1 MENQIELIKFC
12 KNAHLPANAKS
23 MRIGTLG
30 GYRTIEN
37 EEIKDP
43 LEGRQIVTVKLRNV
57 AVSPEWFNKVLCL
70 GMCQVDNISPG
81 GNMVMSGSY
90 FTLNLQNL
98 RVPGTVKLIQD
109 RLHVVGGE
117 GGKFIVSGEAQF
129 DLEFGNLPVFC
140 MSVSDG
146 KNKIPFTS
154 YDCAWRIG
162 QNSISAFSR
171 FLRREI
177 KKQIFLENVKSI
189 GGHDLSLKTNFD
201 NHGLKEMRASLSC
214 DREAYLVNTLGVDV
228 EFHKV
233 IYDKIEFICSRET
246 DLDWTTLLSLFRKC
260 LFSKPKRF
268 EHEREVRFV
277 LTPYASLENSRWCY
291 ALPAAS
297 HIDLQLNA
305 YSRDRLLGLV
315 QPWP

>member
-1 MENQIELIKFC
+1 
-12 KNAHLPANAKS
+12 

-70 GMCQVDNISPG
+70 GMYQVDNISPG
-81 GNMVMSGSY
+81 GNMVRSGSY

-177 KKQIFLENVKSI
+177 KKQIFLENLKST
-189 GGHDLSLKTNFD
+189 GGHDLSLKTNFE
-201 NHGLKEMRASLSC
+201 NQGFKEVRASLSC
-214 DREAYLVNTLGVDV
+214 DRESHIVNMLDVDV
-228 EFHKV
+228 QFQPV
-233 IYDKIEFICSRET
+233 IYDKIEFVCSRET
-246 DLDWTTLLSLFRKC
+246 DLDWNTLLLLFKKC

-268 EHEREVRFV
+268 EHERELRFV
-277 LTPYASLENSRWCY
+277 FTPYVLLEKSRWCY
-291 ALPAAS
+291 ALPDID
-297 HIDLQLNA
+297 HIDLPLGFR
-305 YSRDRLLGLV
+305 SRDRLLGLV